1 MNLETAKRVG
11 LNVIGGSAPGFAY
24 MYLLKVLFGDEFVW
38 HKPFGLPR
46 DVVYLP
52 TAILSLWSVSDRNP
66 YSDNKWYDV
75 GGGLAAIIAM
85 WATGQLELTT
95 KSTAPAEVVLD
106 SHGLP
111 TEYPADVNKFRIVN
125 DQIYWQGRPIALD
138 LFEMVVRCLEVKR
151 LPSPV
156 FETVGAPSQ
165 GFLDSIGKIVRAI

>member
-1 MNLETAKRVG
+1 MNLESAKKIG
-11 LNVIGGSAPGFAY
+11 LNVIGGSVPGFSY

-46 DVVYLP
+46 DIVYLP
-52 TAILSLWSVSDRNP
+52 AALLSLWSISDRNP

-75 GGGLAAIIAM
+75 GGGIAAIIAM

-95 KSTAPAEVVLD
+95 REVAPTAAID
-106 SHGLP
+106 AHGTI
-111 TEYPADVNKFRIVN
+111 TEYPVDVNKFKIVDN
-125 DQIYWQGRPIALD
+125 QIYWQGRPITTD

-156 FETVGAPSQ
+156 FDVSGSQ
-165 GFLDSIGKIVRAI
+165 SQEFLALVSKIVRGV